1 MDDGLGGEGKDV
13 LPPALNRLLGLSW
26 VILFGGRWI
35 CVPFLL
41 AAGAL
46 SPSAVADLDD
56 RFLLYCYILL
66 LTASILVLVLRA
78 MRSAK
83 ALRNVTA
90 AEPEDPNGISEGGRS
105 MAAHEAD
112 RRPNVGE

>member
-1 MDDGLGGEGKDV
+1 MRDGLGGEGKDV
-13 LPPALNRLLGLSW
+13 LSPGLNRLLGLAW
-26 VILFGGRWI
+26 VVLFGGRWI

-41 AAGAL
+41 AAGVL
-46 SPSAVADLDD
+46 NTSAVADLDD
-56 RFLLYCYILL
+56 RFLLYCYTLL

-78 MRSAK
+78 MRGGK
-83 ALRNVTA
+83 AIRGVTA
-90 AEPEDPNGISEGGRS
+90 AEPEDPTGMSEGARP